1 MEREPDDADNPHD
14 NPAGDL
20 HDNPAGD
27 VRDSPAGNLHGGP
40 ADTVRDDPAGDS
52 HGSPAGDPHNTP
64 ADNPP
69 TEPSDDPSGKLHHQF
84 RAQPSDNF
92 IDRFEVHGLHVAPAQ
107 AGCEVLLW
115 LLPVARADRTR
126 VRQHTCECRATIYE
140 LCQAGGLRFIR
151 RTVRGPDGQRVHE
164 TERLVAARA
173 ERVWLRLLLGQA
185 R

>member
-1 MEREPDDADNPHD
+1 MNAEVSAGGCDDADNPHD
-14 NPAGDL
+14 NPAGDSQ
-20 HDNPAGD
+20 NSRAGD
-27 VRDSPAGNLHGGP
+27 VRDSAADNVRDNPAGNPHG
-40 ADTVRDDPAGDS
+40 
-52 HGSPAGDPHNTP
+52 TP
-64 ADNPP
+64 ADDPP
-69 TEPSDDPSGKLHHQF
+69 NEPSDDLSGKLHHQF
-84 RAQPSDNF
+84 RSQPSHNLV
-92 IDRFEVHGLHVAPAQ
+92 DRFEVHGLHVAPAQ

-115 LLPVARADRTR
+115 LVPVARADRTR